1 MAKSAEDKRIKKIEM
16 FMYSFGVG
24 LAVSN
29 FIDRRFLGD
38 RNFEWDS
45 VYAVL
50 IIAGVAYFNVKRLTK
65 IAEQH
70 AKNLTE

>member
-1 MAKSAEDKRIKKIEM
+1 MSVKGATDKTIKKIEM

-29 FIDRRFLGD
+29 FIDRRLLD
-38 RNFEWDS
+38 NRYFEWDS

-50 IIAGVAYFNVKRLTK
+50 LIAIVSYFNVKRLTK
-65 IAEQH
+65 T
-70 AKNLTE
+70 AKEHS